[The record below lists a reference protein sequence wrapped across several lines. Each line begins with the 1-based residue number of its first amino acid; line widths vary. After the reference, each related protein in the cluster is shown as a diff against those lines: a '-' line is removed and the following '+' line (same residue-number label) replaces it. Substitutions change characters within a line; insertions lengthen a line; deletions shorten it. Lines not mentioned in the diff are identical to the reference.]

1 MLPPFYQ
8 ICFQKQLKQAEY
20 LTLSIF
26 IFLLQIKKQVSIES
40 LATLM
45 PYPILFESRRRGIQ
59 RFLKLPILNVE
70 NLWFP
75 LIKYILRTKVNQQ
88 KELRVA
94 IDRTQWRDKNI
105 FVISLIFQR
114 RALPLY
120 WQILPKKGCSNIQDQ
135 KRLIGPILTLLKK
148 YKFVI
153 IGDREFG
160 SVKLG
165 KWLCDKNVRFV
176 LRIQKGRY
184 IEQAGKEYKRLSEL
198 GLMPGTSFYF
208 RDVQVTKQTGF
219 GKFDIA
225 GYWKRRYRGHVE
237 DEGWYLLTNVGSLKE
252 AVATFRCRSGI
263 EAMFKDCKTGGYNL
277 EKSHACD
284 DRLKTLILLIAF
296 AYTCAIFQG
305 DKIKRMGIQKYVGRL
320 TESGRTVARHS
331 SFWIGLSGQ
340 SWVLGIEY
348 CQEIVVE
355 LMKIRP
361 NKLPFFQK
369 GMRAMS
375 LIQSMF

>member
-120 WQILPKKGCSNIQDQ
+120 WQILPKKGCSNIQEQ
-135 KRLIGPILTLLKK
+135 KRLICANPDL
-148 YKFVI
+148 
-153 IGDREFG
+153 
-160 SVKLG
+160 VK
-165 KWLCDKNVRFV
+165 
-176 LRIQKGRY
+176 
-184 IEQAGKEYKRLSEL
+184 
-198 GLMPGTSFYF
+198 
-208 RDVQVTKQTGF
+208 
-219 GKFDIA
+219 
-225 GYWKRRYRGHVE
+225 
-237 DEGWYLLTNVGSLKE
+237 
-252 AVATFRCRSGI
+252 
-263 EAMFKDCKTGGYNL
+263 
-277 EKSHACD
+277 
-284 DRLKTLILLIAF
+284 
-296 AYTCAIFQG
+296 
-305 DKIKRMGIQKYVGRL
+305 
-320 TESGRTVARHS
+320 
-331 SFWIGLSGQ
+331 
-340 SWVLGIEY
+340 
-348 CQEIVVE
+348 EI
-355 LMKIRP
+355 
-361 NKLPFFQK
+361 
-369 GMRAMS
+369 
-375 LIQSMF
+375 